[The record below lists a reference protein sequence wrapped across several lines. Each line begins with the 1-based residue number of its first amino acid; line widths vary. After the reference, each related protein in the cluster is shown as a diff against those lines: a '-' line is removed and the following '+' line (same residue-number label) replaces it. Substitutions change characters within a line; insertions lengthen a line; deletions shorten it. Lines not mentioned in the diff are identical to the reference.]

1 MGEAKQCW
9 GAGGDRPS
17 PSRNR
22 PRSGVRHPPPRP
34 AWREAGPRRGPA
46 RDLPDRIPSQAPD
59 RPMLLEAAPDRLEG
73 TTGTFHA
80 SVRPKLAVLGGPRA
94 GGLTGS
100 GSRHKLHG
108 PGGGAAGLGEQ
119 CGTKSL
125 CLTHLEPGC

>member
-1 MGEAKQCW
+1 MGTGPAPAETAPAQ
-9 GAGGDRPS
+9 A
-17 PSRNR
+17 
-22 PRSGVRHPPPRP
+22 SGTLRQGLPG
-34 AWREAGPRRGPA
+34 REACPRRGPA